1 MVTLVA
7 VAVRFIWVYPAA
19 WLPRA
24 DGIHVWFAKYDV
36 APGSFG
42 DVHVRVPWSALG

>member
-1 MVTLVA
+1 MALMRWTISWA
-7 VAVRFIWVYPAA
+7 NSTNA

-42 DVHVRVPWSALG
+42 DVHVRVPWSVLG